1 MRNQSTV
8 YKLIK
13 VYNLMTRF
21 LNKELLNKKQRY
33 IQMMIRQIRQL
44 MLSIFLMMIQ
54 TIILTKYL
62 SLD

>member
-33 IQMMIRQIRQL
+33 IQMIIRQIRQL
-44 MLSIFLMMIQ
+44 ML
-54 TIILTKYL
+54 
-62 SLD
+62 